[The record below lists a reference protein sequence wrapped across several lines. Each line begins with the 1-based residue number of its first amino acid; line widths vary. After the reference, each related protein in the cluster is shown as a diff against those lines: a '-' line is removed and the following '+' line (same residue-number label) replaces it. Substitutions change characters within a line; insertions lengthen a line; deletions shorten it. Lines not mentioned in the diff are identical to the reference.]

1 CEGVGR
7 GTPLTELSDPV
18 AAAGRMWGDADYDR
32 VALQFAPIHDDL
44 VARLDPSPGE
54 RWLDVGTGTGE
65 VALRA
70 ARAGADVPAVD
81 ISENLLA
88 AARGKLDAE
97 RVAWELGD
105 AQALRFE
112 DAGFDVVVSCFAVI
126 FAPDQEAA
134 AAELARVS
142 KPGGRLGIT
151 CWRPEDG
158 PHAIYQRFVPSD
170 SGAVADRWGDEGH
183 VYELLG
189 DAFELETDE
198 GVWHLTAE
206 SPEAAW
212 TLMSE
217 GAPPVK
223 ALLGKLEPAEAAE
236 FRAAMLER
244 WAGFQTDG
252 RIDEPRRYLLVT
264 GRRR

>member
-1 CEGVGR
+1 
-7 GTPLTELSDPV
+7 
-18 AAAGRMWGDADYDR
+18 MWGDADYDR
-32 VALQFAPIHDDL
+32 VALQFAPIHDEL
-44 VARLDPSPGE
+44 VARLEPTPGE

-70 ARAGADVPAVD
+70 ARAGAEVTAVD

-88 AARGKLDAE
+88 AARDKPDAD

-134 AAELARVS
+134 AAELKRVC
-142 KPGGRLGIT
+142 KPGGRLGLT
-151 CWRPEDG
+151 SWRPEDG

-170 SGAVADRWGDEGH
+170 SVAVADQWGEEAH
-183 VYELLG
+183 VHQLLG
-189 DAFELETDE
+189 DAFELEIDE

-223 ALLGKLEPAEAAE
+223 ALLGKLEPAEAAG

-244 WAGFQTDG
+244 WAGFQTEG

>member
-1 CEGVGR
+1 
-7 GTPLTELSDPV
+7 
-18 AAAGRMWGDADYDR
+18 MWGGADYDR
-32 VALQFAPIHDDL
+32 VARQFAPIHDEL
-44 VARLDPSPGE
+44 VARLDPSSGE

-70 ARAGADVPAVD
+70 AQAGAEVTAVD
-81 ISENLLA
+81 ISEGLLDI
-88 AARGKLDAE
+88 ARGKPGAD
-97 RVAWELGD
+97 RVTWELGD

-112 DAGFDVVVSCFAVI
+112 DANFDVVVSCFAVI

-134 AAELARVS
+134 VGELERVC
-142 KPGGRLGIT
+142 KPGGRLGLT
-151 CWRPEDG
+151 SWRPEDG

-170 SGAVADRWGDEGH
+170 SVAVADQWGEEAH
-183 VYELLG
+183 VYELLEG
-189 DAFELETDE
+189 AFELEIDE
-198 GVWHLTAE
+198 GVWHLRAD

-223 ALLGKLEPAEAAE
+223 ALLGKLDPAEVGE

-244 WAGFQTDG
+244 WAGFQTQG
-252 RIDEPRRYLLVT
+252 GGVDEPRRYLVVT